1 MGYSRELSNCFDK
14 IPHSTIM
21 KRLTALIKCQ
31 RTLELI
37 MKTLKAGYIDLEN
50 GKVIH
55 SHSGTLQGSVL
66 SPLLCNIVLHELDQ
80 FMLSM

>member
-1 MGYSRELSNCFDK
+1 
-14 IPHSTIM
+14 
-21 KRLTALIKCQ
+21 
-31 RTLELI
+31 
-37 MKTLKAGYIDLEN
+37 MKTLKAAHIKLEN

-55 SHSGTLQGSVL
+55 SHSGTPQGSVL